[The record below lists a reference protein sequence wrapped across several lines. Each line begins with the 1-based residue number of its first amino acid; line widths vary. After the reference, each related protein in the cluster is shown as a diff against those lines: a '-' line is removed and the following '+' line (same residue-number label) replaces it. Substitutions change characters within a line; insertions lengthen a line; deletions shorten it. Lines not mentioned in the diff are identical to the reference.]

1 MPLVFG
7 VLVDVFLREAAEKD
21 AVQAGVESVEVG
33 AAHVTDARLG
43 LEKWWETMGLG
54 EERSGDLG
62 GGFAEKSGGHRP
74 LIYGLLAQ
82 TERAELPVVL
92 IKFCRSV
99 RHTITAQDM

>member
-33 AAHVTDARLG
+33 AAHVTNARLG

-54 EERSGDLG
+54 VERSGD
-62 GGFAEKSGGHRP
+62 
-74 LIYGLLAQ
+74 
-82 TERAELPVVL
+82 
-92 IKFCRSV
+92 
-99 RHTITAQDM
+99 

>member
-33 AAHVTDARLG
+33 AAHVTNARLG

-54 EERSGDLG
+54 VERSGDLG
-62 GGFAEKSGGHRP
+62 GFFLREIRRIQTSDIWVIGTDRESGTP
-74 LIYGLLAQ
+74 
-82 TERAELPVVL
+82 
-92 IKFCRSV
+92 CRLN
-99 RHTITAQDM
+99 

>member
-1 MPLVFG
+1 MPFVFG

-54 EERSGDLG
+54 EKKERRFRGGVCRKKIRRIQTSDIWVIGTDRESGTPRRLN
-62 GGFAEKSGGHRP
+62 
-74 LIYGLLAQ
+74 
-82 TERAELPVVL
+82 
-92 IKFCRSV
+92 
-99 RHTITAQDM
+99 